1 MSRNY
6 SIEYRIESITD
17 QNPGTE
23 QCFIKTNVS
32 FVSKKRKI
40 DFIFIHTDKTIN
52 KKTDRFKNIIWIIK
66 IIYNLGNIN
75 YNQINSEQGVKYSVL
90 PDTCVQ

>member
-1 MSRNY
+1 MCHRNY
-6 SIEYRIESITD
+6 SIEYRIESITVSAD

-52 KKTDRFKNIIWIIK
+52 KK
-66 IIYNLGNIN
+66 
-75 YNQINSEQGVKYSVL
+75 
-90 PDTCVQ
+90 